1 MISFGGVAAKGKK
14 GDLVMK
20 NYTIKI
26 LFVATVTLLFSGN
39 GAFSAYFGTYCQQDF
54 EDGWASTIDQAWR
67 HCNRFNN
74 EMDDTDTRIF
84 YRNLHSARD
93 EFETDNDQNGLER
106 VGLAYVH
113 THGGSSWGT
122 NKAVWAMWDYWVVAD
137 SRDMWLG
144 NENYGLSILAS
155 YACLT
160 HTVND
165 GHAWYRWSR
174 PFKGGMR
181 YTVGSH
187 GHLNGGRYTNECGR
201 EFADNLQDGD
211 VIKHAWRKAVRE
223 PFVEQDATA
232 IASGIDADDCHLRR
246 DNMRWQ
252 NYGDYP
258 RRRNDNMNHI
268 CWTWWDNL

>member
-1 MISFGGVAAKGKK
+1 MNLITLKGMLSVLVVLLCSTTVA
-14 GDLVMK
+14 L
-20 NYTIKI
+20 
-26 LFVATVTLLFSGN
+26 
-39 GAFSAYFGTYCQQDF
+39 SANFGTYCQQEF
-54 EDGWASTIDQAWR
+54 EDAWQLTLLRGWR
-67 HCNRFNN
+67 HCSRFNN
-74 EMDDTDTRIF
+74 EMDDTDTLIF

-113 THGGSSWGT
+113 THGSGSWGDVQ
-122 NKAVWAMWDYWVVAD
+122 KAAWMMWDENVVAD

-155 YACLT
+155 YACQT
-160 HTVND
+160 HMVND
-165 GHAWYRWSR
+165 GNAWFRWNK

-187 GHLNGGRYTNECGR
+187 NILWFGPTTDECGR

-223 PFVEQDATA
+223 SGVEQDATA
-232 IASGIDADDCHLRR
+232 IASGYDGEDCHHRR
-246 DNMRWQ
+246 DTMRWQ

-258 RRRNDNMNHI
+258 RRRDDRMNHI
-268 CWTWWDNL
+268 CWTWWNNL